1 MNSHTFIH
9 TRNNLAS
16 VMKEVVEN
24 REPIVIKRSGHAP
37 VVMISMDEF
46 ESMSETLHL
55 MSSLEN
61 RERLNQGL
69 KDFTEGN
76 FVSGKLAEA

>member
-1 MNSHTFIH
+1 MTSHTYTH
-9 TRNNLAS
+9 ARNNLAS
-16 VMKEVVEN
+16 VMKEADAN
-24 REPIVIKRSGHAP
+24 REPIVITRNGHAP

-55 MSSLEN
+55 MSSPKN

-69 KDFTEGN
+69 EDFEQGN
-76 FVSGKLAEA
+76 FSSGELVEA